1 MNPKHIEWF
10 ESFDEINL
18 SDGNIIKVYN
28 FNYGFSDDIMNGWA
42 NYFRN
47 HYCLDEEIDFFR
59 DGTGL
64 SKEDYLLEMK
74 FPDRSRSFGPATR
87 SGDFAEILVADY
99 LEYILNHYVPRTRYD
114 RKTVRNESIK
124 GCDVLGFIINDPSE
138 AKADDCISI
147 FEVKAKF
154 SGTNKENRLQD
165 AVNDSVK
172 DPFRVS
178 ESLNAIKQRLF
189 DKRDIEG
196 CNKISRFQNKVDN
209 PYQLNLGAVAMVNEA
224 LFDKDIYSL
233 TDVSNHD
240 KAINLIV
247 IKGVNMMELVHEL
260 YRRASKC

>member
-1 MNPKHIEWF
+1 MEPRHIEWL
-10 ESFDEINL
+10 ESSDEINL
-18 SDGNIIKVYN
+18 SNGNKIKVYN
-28 FNYGFSDDIMNGWA
+28 FNYDLSDDIMNDWA

-64 SKEDYLLEMK
+64 SREKYLLEMK
-74 FPDRSRSFGPATR
+74 FPDASNSFGPATR

-124 GCDVLGFIINDPSE
+124 GCDVLGFIINNPGE
-138 AKADDCISI
+138 AREDDCISI

-154 SGTNKENRLQD
+154 SGRNKENRLQD
-165 AVNDSVK
+165 AVNDSIK
-172 DPFRVS
+172 DPLRVT

-189 DKRDIEG
+189 DRRDIEG
-196 CNKISRFQNKVDN
+196 CNKISRFQNKVDS
-209 PYQLNLGAVAMVNEA
+209 PYQLNLGAVAIINED
-224 LFDKDIYSL
+224 LFDKNIYLS
-233 TDVSNHD
+233 TDTSNHQSI
-240 KAINLIV
+240 INLIV
-247 IKGVNMMELVHEL
+247 INGVNMMELVHEL